1 MREEIQING
10 VIKDF
15 IIDNFLFGDS
25 SQLENETPLLDKGI
39 IDSTGILELVAF
51 LEDNFNIVVKD
62 DELIQNNFSSL
73 TAINKYLESKFNS
86 VTAA

>member
-25 SQLENETPLLDKGI
+25 SKLENETPLLDKGI

-62 DELIQNNFSSL
+62 DELIQDNFSSL

-86 VTAA
+86 VTVA